1 MCTFFFFFFFFCSS
15 RHLCRLSAPVATLQ
29 LRLTPPTLAPSPHPP
44 HPYSLSR
51 VESSLPTQT
60 DSCTNS
66 LHCKKLN
73 HTVFLFL
80 WVFFF
85 PQLIF
90 VFLNSIVINI
100 VQNVTKKN
108 VHLVFCVFFYTRQ
121 AEADYYV
128 YRRSSPPPPS
138 SSPSLLLPLSLT
150 SCFHPQLFLPPSRS
164 HLLTPPRSGRPDER
178 LVRPKQTG
186 FKIDLYIFIYAYIK
200 KGGGGGR
207 REEEEGGAGAT

>member
-1 MCTFFFFFFFFCSS
+1 MCTFFFFFFFCSS

-128 YRRSSPPPPS
+128 YRRSSPPPPPS
-138 SSPSLLLPLSLT
+138 SSPPSPLFPHLLFSSTALPPSLLLSPP
-150 SCFHPQLFLPPSRS
+150 HPSTLR
-164 HLLTPPRSGRPDER
+164 T
-178 LVRPKQTG
+178 
-186 FKIDLYIFIYAYIK
+186 A
-200 KGGGGGR
+200 R
-207 REEEEGGAGAT
+207 REARQTKADWL